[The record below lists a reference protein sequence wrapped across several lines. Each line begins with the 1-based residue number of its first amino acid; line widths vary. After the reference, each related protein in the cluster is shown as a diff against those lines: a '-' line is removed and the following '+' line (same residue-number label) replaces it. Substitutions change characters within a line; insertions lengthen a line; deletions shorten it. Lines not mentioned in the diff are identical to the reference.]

1 MKLIIYQIPPTN
13 NKYIGNSRNYNEY
26 RKAKEKWHGLVLAA
40 ILESKAK
47 LKKPLEKA
55 IVRITYFFPDNRRR
69 DLDNY
74 SGKMLL
80 DPLVKEGVIVDDS
93 FQHIK
98 LLLEAY
104 VDKSNPRTEIEIME
118 DQQCGQL

>member
-26 RKAKEKWHGLVLAA
+26 RKTKEKWHRLVLAA
-40 ILESKAK
+40 ILESEAK
-47 LKKPLEKA
+47 PKNPLEKA
-55 IVRITYFFPDNRRR
+55 IVKITYFFPDNRRR

-104 VDKSNPRTEIEIME
+104 VDKGNPRTEIEITE
-118 DQQCGQL
+118 AQ